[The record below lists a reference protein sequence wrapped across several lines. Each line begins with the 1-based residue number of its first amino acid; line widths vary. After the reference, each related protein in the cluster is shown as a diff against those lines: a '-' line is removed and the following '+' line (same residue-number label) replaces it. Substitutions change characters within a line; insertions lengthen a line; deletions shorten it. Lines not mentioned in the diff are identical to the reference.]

1 VPAGA
6 PRGEPIGWAA
16 APIAHFQDVA
26 DEATKGAPQDLGLT
40 LSVDLTDAGMGQRE
54 DLSRVARIEGG
65 AGARDQAA
73 FHYDEPFEVGGV
85 HFDLSAWSPPTA
97 ADPPITYRLVLVAG
111 MVASLFAAGV
121 MYLRVRAH
129 ERERAFAAEVHD
141 RAQFQREIV
150 DSVTNAM
157 VLLDGDGAIVAAN
170 PAWNELRG
178 IDASDDEAA
187 PDLGR
192 RYTDVLAA
200 SLRSGAD
207 ALTEGLRQVLA
218 GREGAVELDVPLQR
232 DGSRRWYAV
241 RATPLRGRRGGAVV
255 IHTDITE
262 RKRSHD
268 ELEFKANRDNLTGLL
283 NRAALEAEIEAAL
296 RRARADG
303 SSAAVL
309 FIDLDG
315 FKAIN
320 DTYGHSAG
328 DEILRAVS
336 TRVTS
341 AVRTSDRVA
350 RLGGDEFVVLIA
362 PLPSPRIA
370 ESTAE
375 RILRALTQP
384 VHVGDHTIGLGAS
397 VGVAVVEAPLDVD
410 GADLIERADEAMYRA
425 KQSGGAR
432 LEIAL

>member
-1 VPAGA
+1 
-6 PRGEPIGWAA
+6 
-16 APIAHFQDVA
+16 
-26 DEATKGAPQDLGLT
+26 
-40 LSVDLTDAGMGQRE
+40 
-54 DLSRVARIEGG
+54 
-65 AGARDQAA
+65 
-73 FHYDEPFEVGGV
+73 
-85 HFDLSAWSPPTA
+85 
-97 ADPPITYRLVLVAG
+97 
-111 MVASLFAAGV
+111 
-121 MYLRVRAH
+121 
-129 ERERAFAAEVHD
+129 
-141 RAQFQREIV
+141 
-150 DSVTNAM
+150 
-157 VLLDGDGAIVAAN
+157 
-170 PAWNELRG
+170 
-178 IDASDDEAA
+178 
-187 PDLGR
+187 
-192 RYTDVLAA
+192 
-200 SLRSGAD
+200 
-207 ALTEGLRQVLA
+207 
-218 GREGAVELDVPLQR
+218 
-232 DGSRRWYAV
+232 
-241 RATPLRGRRGGAVV
+241 V